1 MPLPSPNTMLC
12 QLSLHEKQCKRIQNN
27 ISRILFYQ
35 NMCHWMVH
43 LKRFSGGAY
52 LSIKHCLVI
61 HIHQWELLKT
71 VYCPARCVN
80 DWPRWSETYPNI
92 QTHSFFFLQEIL
104 AVINIMGR
112 WQSQR
117 HYLLWPCPRSIVFF
131 KWWEPSMRNAMCLC
145 VLALP

>member
-1 MPLPSPNTMLC
+1 MIDHSVFSFVCIKVFFKKPYYESKLKYKMFSYCVIKFQHYIWCPSPNTMLC
-12 QLSLHEKQCKRIQNN
+12 QLSLHEKQCNRIQNN
-27 ISRILFYQ
+27 ILRILFYQ

-61 HIHQWELLKT
+61 HIHQWELLKA

-92 QTHSFFFLQEIL
+92 QTHSFFSW
-104 AVINIMGR
+104 R
-112 WQSQR
+112 R
-117 HYLLWPCPRSIVFF
+117 Y
-131 KWWEPSMRNAMCLC
+131 
-145 VLALP
+145 

>member
-1 MPLPSPNTMLC
+1 MTFLSFHLSASKIFLETLLWEQDVFILCDKISTLYLVPLPSPNTMLC

-61 HIHQWELLKT
+61 HIHQWELLKA

-92 QTHSFFFLQEIL
+92 QTHSFFSC
-104 AVINIMGR
+104 R
-112 WQSQR
+112 R
-117 HYLLWPCPRSIVFF
+117 Y
-131 KWWEPSMRNAMCLC
+131 
-145 VLALP
+145 

>member
-1 MPLPSPNTMLC
+1 MIDLSVFPFVCIKDFFRNPIMRASLNTRCFHISTLYLVPLPSPNTMLC

-61 HIHQWELLKT
+61 HIHQWELLKA

-92 QTHSFFFLQEIL
+92 QTHSFFSC
-104 AVINIMGR
+104 R
-112 WQSQR
+112 R
-117 HYLLWPCPRSIVFF
+117 Y
-131 KWWEPSMRNAMCLC
+131 
-145 VLALP
+145 